1 MPLEKILII
10 DEDKNTC
17 TTLKSALEKENL
29 ERETLKWLLK
39 QKTTPSVIF

>member
-17 TTLKSALEKENL
+17 TTLKSALEKENCN
-29 ERETLKWLLK
+29 
-39 QKTTPSVIF
+39 VILSNDGAEAMIKF